1 MTISCQNVNVLAV
14 GSINISS
21 TPSGA
26 EIFIDSVDK
35 FVMTDTTISGV
46 AVGTYTVKLTKSGY
60 LDRTVTGVVVTDG
73 GTAIVSETLTPAT
86 GSAAFISTPTGA
98 RIWLGPY
105 NAPPLADQA
114 AYTAADPG
122 QEITGIS
129 PGMYNYALVLDGY
142 IDATGQFTVYSGQ
155 KTTVIRTLFT
165 VADITATN
173 VVVTRSS
180 NPCIVG
186 NCTITVNV
194 IWTNNG
200 QTAGDITPT
209 IDFKVGGFT
218 QRTVAKG
225 YTVTI
230 QPNGD
235 TNTQTFAVTDLTAET
250 YTVCPVP
257 N

>member
-26 EIFIDSVDK
+26 EIFIDNIDQL
-35 FVMTDTTISGV
+35 VMTNTTISGV
-46 AVGTYTVKLTKSGY
+46 AVGTYAVKLTKSGY

-73 GTAIVSETLTPAT
+73 GTATVSETLTPAT
-86 GSAAFISTPTGA
+86 GSAAFISTPIGA

-105 NAPPLADQA
+105 LGILVDQV
-114 AYTAADPG
+114 AYTAASPG
-122 QEITGIS
+122 QEITGLS
-129 PGMYNYALVLDGY
+129 PGDYDYALVLSGY
-142 IDATGQFTVYSGQ
+142 IDATGTFTVYSGQ
-155 KTTVIRTLFT
+155 KTTVTRTLFT

-180 NPCIVG
+180 NPCITG

-194 IWTNNG
+194 TWTNNG

-209 IDFKVGGFT
+209 IEFKVGGFT

-230 QPNGD
+230 QPNGG

-250 YTVCPVP
+250 YAVCPVP